1 MTRETIATVD
11 GPMDVHLA
19 RPAGPGPFAGVV
31 VVQEAY
37 GVNEH
42 VLDVCAR
49 FAAAGYAALAPE
61 IYHRRGAGFVVPYE
75 TPAPAMEELGRL
87 TNDGLEVDLAA
98 ALERLRNED
107 GVDPARV
114 GLVGFCV
121 GGFAAFLGACRL
133 DPGATVAFY
142 GGGIVRPREGMRL
155 EPVLAEAVAID
166 APLLALFGADDASI
180 PPEDVAAIRAALEQA
195 GSGCAVHVYEGAKH
209 AFFND
214 RRANYHPA
222 AAADAWKRTLDWF
235 GRYL

>member
-1 MTRETIATVD
+1 
-11 GPMDVHLA
+11 
-19 RPAGPGPFAGVV
+19 
-31 VVQEAY
+31 
-37 GVNEH
+37 

-49 FAAAGYAALAPE
+49 FAQAGYAALAPE
-61 IYHRRGAGFVVPYE
+61 IYHRKGAGFVVPYE
-75 TPAPAMEELGRL
+75 TPAPAMAELGRL
-87 TNDGLEVDLAA
+87 TNDGLEIDLAA

-142 GGGIVRPREGMRL
+142 GGGIVRPREGMLL
-155 EPVLAEAVAID
+155 EPVLDEAAAID
-166 APLLALFGADDASI
+166 APLLALFGSEDGGIPAS
-180 PPEDVAAIRAALEQA
+180 DVEAIRARLTERAI
-195 GSGCAVHVYEGAKH
+195 GCEVHVYEGAKH

-214 RRANYHPA
+214 RRPNHHEA

>member
-1 MTRETIATVD
+1 VTRETIPTVE

-19 RPAGPGPFAGVV
+19 RPDREGPFPGVV

-49 FAAAGYAALAPE
+49 FAQAGYAALAPE
-61 IYHRRGAGFVVPYE
+61 VYHRTSAGLTVPYE
-75 TPAPAMEELGRL
+75 TPAPAMAELGRL

-107 GVDPARV
+107 GVDPGRV

-133 DPGATVAFY
+133 DPAATVAFY
-142 GGGIVRPREGMRL
+142 GGGIVHAREGMRL
-155 EPVLAEAVAID
+155 EPLLDEADAID

-180 PPEDVAAIRAALEQA
+180 PDADVAAIRARLEAA
-195 GSGCAVHVYEGAKH
+195 GSGGAVHVYAGAKH

-214 RRANYHPA
+214 RRANYHEA
-222 AAADAWKRTLDWF
+222 AAADAWQRTLDWF

>member
-11 GPMDVHLA
+11 GPMDVHVVK
-19 RPAGPGPFAGVV
+19 PQGSGPHPGVV

-37 GVNEH
+37 GVNDH

-61 IYHRRGAGFVVPYE
+61 IYHRTSAGLAVPYE
-75 TPAPAMEELGRL
+75 TPAPAMAELGRL
-87 TNDGLEVDLAA
+87 TNDGLEVDLDA
-98 ALERLRNED
+98 ALERLRNEE

-133 DPGATVAFY
+133 DPAATVAFY
-142 GGGIVRPREGMRL
+142 GGGIVRAREGML
-155 EPVLAEAVAID
+155 LAPVLEEADAID
-166 APLLALFGADDASI
+166 APLLALFGSDDGSI
-180 PPEDVAAIRAALEQA
+180 PPTDVAAIRSKLEA
-195 GSGCAVHVYEGAKH
+195 TGSGSEVHVYEGAKH

-214 RRANYHPA
+214 RRPNFHPA
-222 AAADAWKRTLDWF
+222 AAADAWQRTLDWF
-235 GRYL
+235 GRFL